1 MNTNNEDRYFSE
13 LTKAMDMNAM
23 EKMETA
29 SKPII
34 NYRLPPPPPSSSLF
48 PGVEELNYK
57 YLINIVN
64 NTITTAREQIE
75 QIIEQIE
82 SRAGEQIDSTK
93 VKEEKEK
100 QLLFCNTVLNYVDNF
115 FNELTKDDYDSV
127 LFDENLA
134 DIKNIDVNLHFFVAM
149 LMYIIKEEISKNIK
163 PDRDINMCRNENTM
177 KNCVRTYKLEDIVEH
192 KNIQVFEKFM
202 KALLYASGKE
212 GLRMLI
218 LNDTTVSR
226 KPESGGRRK
235 TRRNKKSNRK
245 TKKKQF
251 LYHPNDPKKS
261 FDVYIDKNPKD
272 TIPIKYTTIE
282 DVKNTIHNLE
292 DLYKKGKYSHKRIW
306 QVGMIQKV
314 RLEAMLKNKNKLYPH
329 AKNVKKRFDL
339 ANKYFLFLKSR
350 SKETDE
356 TKRKKMTFK

>member
-1 MNTNNEDRYFSE
+1 M
-13 LTKAMDMNAM
+13 KAMVGKNNIYDPT
-23 EKMETA
+23 KTQ
-29 SKPII
+29 
-34 NYRLPPPPPSSSLF
+34 NY
-48 PGVEELNYK
+48 E
-57 YLINIVN
+57 YLISIVN
-64 NTITTAREQIE
+64 RVLNKNIRNLIENIEETSDEYKFKYDLLGNTIASFKDVTIDNYDIVFFNYVETEYPRYLYPPYILIDIIRAKILENIDNPKEYVKNYLIKNMLRDNKL
-75 QIIEQIE
+75 IIEVSEEYKTYINAE
-82 SRAGEQIDSTK
+82 WEHRLREI
-93 VKEEKEK
+93 EEKIFTD
-100 QLLFCNTVLNYVDNF
+100 L
-115 FNELTKDDYDSV
+115 DS
-127 LFDENLA
+127 
-134 DIKNIDVNLHFFVAM
+134 
-149 LMYIIKEEISKNIK
+149 
-163 PDRDINMCRNENTM
+163 
-177 KNCVRTYKLEDIVEH
+177 
-192 KNIQVFEKFM
+192 
-202 KALLYASGKE
+202 
-212 GLRMLI
+212 
-218 LNDTTVSR
+218 
-226 KPESGGRRK
+226 PESGGRRK

-282 DVKNTIHNLE
+282 DVKNTIRNLE

>member
-1 MNTNNEDRYFSE
+1 
-13 LTKAMDMNAM
+13 
-23 EKMETA
+23 
-29 SKPII
+29 
-34 NYRLPPPPPSSSLF
+34 
-48 PGVEELNYK
+48 
-57 YLINIVN
+57 
-64 NTITTAREQIE
+64 
-75 QIIEQIE
+75 
-82 SRAGEQIDSTK
+82 
-93 VKEEKEK
+93 
-100 QLLFCNTVLNYVDNF
+100 
-115 FNELTKDDYDSV
+115 
-127 LFDENLA
+127 
-134 DIKNIDVNLHFFVAM
+134 
-149 LMYIIKEEISKNIK
+149 MYIIKEEISKNIK
-163 PDRDINMCRNENTM
+163 SNRYIGICRDKNSM
-177 KNCVRTYKLEDIVEH
+177 KNCVGAYELEDIVEH
-192 KNIQVFEKFM
+192 NEIRVFEKFM
-202 KALLYASGKE
+202 NALLYASDKA

-226 KPESGGRRK
+226 KSESGGRRK

>member
-1 MNTNNEDRYFSE
+1 MSTESA
-13 LTKAMDMNAM
+13 LTKAMKAM
-23 EKMETA
+23 RTVDKN
-29 SKPII
+29 II
-34 NYRLPPPPPSSSLF
+34 HGHKNKNY
-48 PGVEELNYK
+48 E
-57 YLINIVN
+57 YLISIVN
-64 NTITTAREQIE
+64 RVVNKNIRNLIENIEETSYEYKFKYELLDNTIASFKDVTGDNYDIVFFNDEKNISEDELHLYPAYKLIDIIRAKILENIDNYHPGKEYYKESPKKYVKEYLIKNMLIDNKLITEVSREYEKYINAEWEHRLGEIE
-75 QIIEQIE
+75 ETIFTY
-82 SRAGEQIDSTK
+82 IDS
-93 VKEEKEK
+93 
-100 QLLFCNTVLNYVDNF
+100 
-115 FNELTKDDYDSV
+115 
-127 LFDENLA
+127 
-134 DIKNIDVNLHFFVAM
+134 
-149 LMYIIKEEISKNIK
+149 
-163 PDRDINMCRNENTM
+163 
-177 KNCVRTYKLEDIVEH
+177 
-192 KNIQVFEKFM
+192 
-202 KALLYASGKE
+202 
-212 GLRMLI
+212 
-218 LNDTTVSR
+218 R
-226 KPESGGRRK
+226 KSGGRRK

>member
-1 MNTNNEDRYFSE
+1 MSEDKEKIPESTLTAAMVDKNNIYD
-13 LTKAMDMNAM
+13 TK
-23 EKMETA
+23 
-29 SKPII
+29 SQ
-34 NYRLPPPPPSSSLF
+34 NY
-48 PGVEELNYK
+48 E
-57 YLINIVN
+57 YLISIVN
-64 NTITTAREQIE
+64 R
-75 QIIEQIE
+75 
-82 SRAGEQIDSTK
+82 
-93 VKEEKEK
+93 V
-100 QLLFCNTVLNYVDNF
+100 
-115 FNELTKDDYDSV
+115 
-127 LFDENLA
+127 
-134 DIKNIDVNLHFFVAM
+134 VN
-149 LMYIIKEEISKNIK
+149 KNIK
-163 PDRDINMCRNENTM
+163 NLIENIEETSDEYKFKYHLLDKTIASFNDVTRDNYYTVFFNDLTDKKKDKSLHLYPPYI
-177 KNCVRTYKLEDIVEH
+177 LIDIIRAE
-192 KNIQVFEKFM
+192 
-202 KALLYASGKE
+202 
-212 GLRMLI
+212 I
-218 LNDTTVSR
+218 LNNIVKYHPGEEYYRTQPKEYVKEYLIQNMLKRDNQLITEVSKKYETYINDEWVR
-226 KPESGGRRK
+226 ILGEIEETIFTDLDSPESGGRRK

>member
-1 MNTNNEDRYFSE
+1 MSEDEEKKPKST
-13 LTKAMDMNAM
+13 LTAAMKATV
-23 EKMETA
+23 TA

-34 NYRLPPPPPSSSLF
+34 NYELPPPPLYSSSL
-48 PGVEELNYK
+48 PEVKELNYN

-64 NTITTAREQIE
+64 DTITTAREQIE
-75 QIIEQIE
+75 SIV
-82 SRAGEQIDSTK
+82 GEQIK
-93 VKEEKEK
+93 QIERERLKQIERERLKQIERE

-115 FNELTKDDYDSV
+115 FNNLTKDRYDSV

-134 DIKNIDVNLHFFVAM
+134 DIKNIDVNLHFFVAT
-149 LMYIIKEEISKNIK
+149 LMYIIKKEISENIK

-226 KPESGGRRK
+226 KSGGRRK